1 MSSAV
6 AQIHAAVDRLR
17 RVGRA
22 EGIEVDGPLG
32 QWLDAQAA
40 ALSGLAE
47 VLQGQCE
54 RLDETLGRIE
64 NNAAMEL
71 RNLRE
76 AIEGANHVV
85 RQGEHAMRQARQLQ
99 VGLVVER
106 EHLVE
111 KMVTETLPMFA
122 AQLNEVWVIREKG
135 WNAAARD
142 RRFAIAAVVAIG
154 IFMAGYFLSWWQDS
168 GQVAAFNRCLTHP
181 VQAGGQ
187 LYCAAD
193 GLFGAAKPVDG
204 SRGG

>member
-1 MSSAV
+1 
-6 AQIHAAVDRLR
+6 LR

-32 QWLDAQAA
+32 QWLDAQAE
-40 ALSGLAE
+40 ALAGLAH
-47 VLQGQCE
+47 VLQGQGE
-54 RLDETLGRIE
+54 RVDETLGRIE
-64 NNAAMEL
+64 EHAAMEL